1 MDEDNDT
8 IFNNNDY
15 LAIFERCEHM
25 LDSKIETYFDVYEF
39 TELLDNYI
47 EQGKLNKAY
56 TLVQI
61 AQKQHP
67 NNTEL
72 EFRKA
77 RIHIERNDF
86 ETAVDILKKLLR
98 IEEDNS
104 DYHICIGVAYTYKHD
119 FTAAVKHFTIGIT
132 LSPENEEDNLY
143 NIGVTFLNVDNYKL
157 AYDYLWQA
165 YTKYPNN
172 LLALYDLAYC
182 CERLQQYETSIQLY
196 KQYIDA
202 DPYSEYAWF
211 NLALVYLQSEEI
223 DEAIQ
228 AFDYAI
234 TINESFSSAHF
245 NKANCYMTKELY
257 NEAIL
262 CYQDVLQFEP
272 ENIYALQYI
281 AECYEKLGEIEH
293 SMATYEKIT
302 EIAPEYGEGWY
313 GIALLH
319 FYNNNT
325 QKALELF
332 EKALELDSQN
342 DKYLISYGIALSD
355 CGMYPKAI
363 QIFKQAIAIN
373 KFEFEAW
380 IQYSQIEM
388 ELNNPNVAKKIL
400 RQGIE
405 AAPHATLYFTLAAYH
420 ANEHDIPKAID
431 YFKKGYSLDP
441 EYATMYFFD
450 ICHLPLNSLQLFYN
464 EILK

>member
-1 MDEDNDT
+1 MERSNGKLEHDFCRSSYRNLQSGKRSDRPTSQRTYTIAMDEDNDT

-172 LLALYDLAYC
+172 FIGTLRFSVLL
-182 CERLQQYETSIQLY
+182 RT
-196 KQYIDA
+196 
-202 DPYSEYAWF
+202 
-211 NLALVYLQSEEI
+211 
-223 DEAIQ
+223 
-228 AFDYAI
+228 I
-234 TINESFSSAHF
+234 TTI
-245 NKANCYMTKELY
+245 
-257 NEAIL
+257 
-262 CYQDVLQFEP
+262 
-272 ENIYALQYI
+272 
-281 AECYEKLGEIEH
+281 
-293 SMATYEKIT
+293 
-302 EIAPEYGEGWY
+302 
-313 GIALLH
+313 
-319 FYNNNT
+319 
-325 QKALELF
+325 
-332 EKALELDSQN
+332 
-342 DKYLISYGIALSD
+342 
-355 CGMYPKAI
+355 
-363 QIFKQAIAIN
+363 
-373 KFEFEAW
+373 
-380 IQYSQIEM
+380 
-388 ELNNPNVAKKIL
+388 
-400 RQGIE
+400 
-405 AAPHATLYFTLAAYH
+405 
-420 ANEHDIPKAID
+420 
-431 YFKKGYSLDP
+431 
-441 EYATMYFFD
+441 
-450 ICHLPLNSLQLFYN
+450 
-464 EILK
+464 